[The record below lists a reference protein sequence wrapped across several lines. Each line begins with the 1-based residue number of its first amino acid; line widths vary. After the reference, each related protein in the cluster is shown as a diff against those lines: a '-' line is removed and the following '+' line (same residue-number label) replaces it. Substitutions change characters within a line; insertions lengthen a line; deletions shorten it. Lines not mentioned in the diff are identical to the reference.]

1 VRKSSFPL
9 TVLPQ
14 LFFFLELHTNS
25 NEFQHTLVKNFKK
38 AYKLVLKAWE
48 ICATP
53 SDTKSWK
60 YFYEEIQGLMLS
72 KVKDNRLTTEFVRQW
87 CDILLEITREVII
100 KMVAKETEENDEVA
114 TPLVDKL
121 LSMIPDMTRFVN
133 DGTKYQ
139 APIRNSTLD
148 QFVCLFNTF
157 LNLFPALQAQRAGGG
172 LQFEI
177 IKSVCKVV
185 EVWATVIAPEGVNAS
200 YQWKIMEQQ
209 AQGGKGRDKSGREKM
224 VNFSIDV
231 LHKISPSTILSW
243 FGPWLFTFA
252 KGLHFSLDDVGTKTR
267 ATALKWICRLIC
279 VQSDKDPKSEHV
291 VEFCSLINSAINS
304 ADRTLIGTIV
314 DNTAGL
320 WGRSLSG
327 MTAILSHYVKC
338 IVFVLKDQRDFF
350 SEENRVSRRALTGAT
365 SIVCFPSH
373 FRGLDREILPS
384 AKNPMHRPSLQH
396 KLSSLGGSKKSANH
410 FNTNVNRAGSVTSRS
425 DEGVSV
431 NSIFQTAF
439 EEILTNSNKEC
450 VDLDGDD

>member
-1 VRKSSFPL
+1 
-9 TVLPQ
+9 
-14 LFFFLELHTNS
+14 
-25 NEFQHTLVKNFKK
+25 
-38 AYKLVLKAWE
+38 
-48 ICATP
+48 
-53 SDTKSWK
+53 
-60 YFYEEIQGLMLS
+60 MLS

-100 KMVAKETEENDEVA
+100 KMVAKEMEENYEVA

-121 LSMIPDMTRFVN
+121 LSMIPDMTRFLN
-133 DGTKYQ
+133 EGTKYQ
-139 APIRNSTLD
+139 ESIRNSTLD
-148 QFVCLFNTF
+148 QFICLFNTF
-157 LNLFPALQAQRAGGG
+157 LNLFPAMKTQRASSG

-177 IKSVCKVV
+177 IKSICKVV

-209 AQGGKGRDKSGREKM
+209 AQGKGRDKSGREKM

-252 KGLHFSLDDVGTKTR
+252 KGLHLSLDDDVGMKMR

-291 VEFCSLINSAINS
+291 VEFCSLINSAINV
-304 ADRTLIGTIV
+304 ADKTLIGTII

-327 MTAILSHYVKC
+327 MTAILSQYVKC

-365 SIVCFPSH
+365 SIVCFTSH
-373 FRGLDREILPS
+373 FCGLDREILPS
-384 AKNPMHRPSLQH
+384 AKNPMHRPSLQN
-396 KLSSLGGSKKSANH
+396 KLSRISSKSANH
-410 FNTNVNRAGSVTSRS
+410 FNINLKRTGSVTSRS

-450 VDLDGDD
+450 VYS